1 MHEPIPVTVLT
12 GFLGAGK
19 TTLLRHM
26 LQAEH
31 GLKLAVIENE
41 FSETPIDG
49 QLLGDKPV
57 ELLTLANGC
66 VCCSIHVELEKAL
79 FLLLDKLDA
88 GELAFDRLVIE
99 CTGLADPAPVAQTFF
114 ADEELAQRY
123 VLDGIVT
130 LVDAV
135 NAERH
140 LQEAIAQAQVG
151 FADRILLSK
160 TDLAEPEQVEALRQ
174 RLVRINRR
182 APLRVVE
189 HGRIDLAELLD
200 IRGFNLNADIAP
212 APLLRPLAPVGQSAD
227 RIRTLVLSSD
237 QPLDMTRLSAFMED
251 LLERHGNS
259 LLRYKGVL
267 DVAGDERRL
276 VFQGVLRLYGFDWDE
291 PWGEGE
297 TRQSVLVFIGDNLPE
312 DEIRAG
318 FAALAPLSRRERE
331 KSKKPGECRAFSCS
345 ADAYLPYTGSLAQ
358 MALTFS
364 RTASTT
370 DSSPM
375 FCRMSQIQPASSR
388 HSVSPKPRVVTA
400 GVPMRRPEVTNGE
413 RGSFGTL
420 FLFTVM

>member
-1 MHEPIPVTVLT
+1 MYPEPIPVTVLT

-41 FSETPIDG
+41 FSDTPIDG
-49 QLLGDKPV
+49 QLLGSKPV

-79 FLLLDKLDA
+79 YLLLDKLDA

-140 LQEAIAQAQVG
+140 LQETIAQAQVG

-160 TDLAEPEQVEALRQ
+160 TDLADAQQVEALSQ
-174 RLVRINRR
+174 RLQRINRR
-182 APLRVVE
+182 APIRVVE

-212 APLLRPLAPVGQSAD
+212 ALTLRPLVPAGQTAD
-227 RIRTLVLSSD
+227 RIATLVLKSERA
-237 QPLDMTRLSAFMED
+237 LDLDKLSAFMER
-251 LLERHGNS
+251 LLEQHGNA

-267 DVAGDERRL
+267 AVAGDERRL
-276 VFQGVLRLYGFDWDE
+276 VFQGVLGLYGFDWDE
-291 PWGEGE
+291 PWAEGE
-297 TRQSVLVFIGDNLPE
+297 VRESVLLFIGDNLPE
-312 DEIRAG
+312 EQIRAG
-318 FAALAPLSRRERE
+318 FAEV
-331 KSKKPGECRAFSCS
+331 
-345 ADAYLPYTGSLAQ
+345 
-358 MALTFS
+358 MA
-364 RTASTT
+364 
-370 DSSPM
+370 
-375 FCRMSQIQPASSR
+375 
-388 HSVSPKPRVVTA
+388 
-400 GVPMRRPEVTNGE
+400 
-413 RGSFGTL
+413 
-420 FLFTVM
+420 